1 MALTTTSS
9 PDGTLV
15 ALHVPSPPTHGATT
29 RHTVRLYDAAVTR
42 GLKTTLVASVD
53 SVDGPIVE
61 LALEATSSASA
72 SAGGA
77 SASSSASSTTTQQ
90 PPGFLAAR
98 LSSSSNNGSSGG
110 RSHPDK
116 IIVWDLHRGVVAC
129 TLSSPP
135 ACSYCAIGL
144 SDGRLYALTANHDTG
159 KIVVFV
165 HDVGVTGAGTG
176 AAGGG
181 GGSGGEIGK
190 LRRKIKCSS
199 VDVDELSTLK
209 LGMAISITNDGTTT
223 TTISGAADDDDD
235 NDGAGG
241 SSSIKLAIRLGDSVR
256 ILDAASGQKLG
267 KKCKVRDTAAASSGS
282 SGTTSAAG
290 TTPVMFSSDAALV
303 ATATAS
309 GLAVYSVSEGGKA
322 LYTIKSHEGPIS
334 SATVRNIEGGKY
346 AFLTVEPSGGR
357 AYLSEGTAASSS
369 KTGKK
374 SKKHNDLNTLAT
386 LKCASHD
393 SGVVE
398 ATFHPVSPG
407 GKVVIM
413 TMPTAAAAAGGA
425 ASPLQGGGGAAI
437 NEASYRDEDGN
448 MIKGDITVG
457 SSTDEDDADEE
468 DGNKKKRKSAL
479 PSGQLVLGPGEGGSE
494 ALNVTDR
501 SNKRAKVDED
511 KSDDDDDDD
520 DGFVLPDDDAIEEA
534 AGGTIAE
541 RLAMLTS
548 EMERDDT
555 DDDDDVSEDEDA
567 RAALF
572 GGVKGKKKVKPTSES
587 LATLLRQALS
597 SNDDGQ
603 LEVALHVSDKK
614 VIENSISALA
624 KDDEIAEA
632 EDDESKGGMIIA
644 LLSKL
649 VIRLAR
655 KPGRAEELSV
665 WIRTVLLAL
674 ISSTSGGKRMSKTER
689 DIASRL
695 APLRNLLN
703 ERVESLPHLLRLE
716 GRLSLLGQQL

>member
-1 MALTTTSS
+1 MV
-9 PDGTLV
+9 G
-15 ALHVPSPPTHGATT
+15 
-29 RHTVRLYDAAVTR
+29 
-42 GLKTTLVASVD
+42 
-53 SVDGPIVE
+53 
-61 LALEATSSASA
+61 
-72 SAGGA
+72 
-77 SASSSASSTTTQQ
+77 
-90 PPGFLAAR
+90 
-98 LSSSSNNGSSGG
+98 
-110 RSHPDK
+110 
-116 IIVWDLHRGVVAC
+116 C

-135 ACSYCAIGL
+135 SCSYCGVRLLA
-144 SDGRLYALTANHDTG
+144 GRLYALTANHDTG
-159 KIVVFV
+159 KIVVLV
-165 HDVGVTGAGTG
+165 HDVDNVSGAGAG

-181 GGSGGEIGK
+181 GGGGGGEIGK

-199 VDVDELSTLK
+199 VDVDELSTLE
-209 LGMAISITNDGTTT
+209 LGMAISTTT
-223 TTISGAADDDDD
+223 GDGIGTARSSSRGAGDDDD
-235 NDGAGG
+235 NDDGVGGG
-241 SSSIKLAIRLGDSVR
+241 SGGGSIKLAIRLGDAVR
-256 ILDAASGQKLG
+256 ILDAESGHKLG
-267 KKCKVRDTAAASSGS
+267 KKCKVRDGAGAATSPSPFSS
-282 SGTTSAAG
+282 SGTGSGGAMSGA
-290 TTPVMFSSDAALV
+290 TPVMFSSDATLV
-303 ATATAS
+303 ATATAT
-309 GLAVYSVSEGGKA
+309 GLAVYSASDGGRA
-322 LYTIKSHEGPIS
+322 LYTIKSHGGPIS

-346 AFLTVEPSGGR
+346 AFLTVEPAGGR

-369 KTGKK
+369 PAGKK
-374 SKKHNDLNTLAT
+374 SKKHHDVNTLAT
-386 LKCASHD
+386 LACASHD

-407 GKVVIM
+407 GKVVVV
-413 TMPTAAAAAGGA
+413 TMPTATAAAGGA
-425 ASPLQGGGGAAI
+425 ASPLQGGGGAVI

-457 SSTDEDDADEE
+457 SSTDDDDADEE
-468 DGNKKKRKSAL
+468 DGNKKKRKAAL
-479 PSGQLVLGPGEGGSE
+479 PSGQLVLGPGEGGGE
-494 ALNVTDR
+494 ALDVTDR
-501 SNKRAKVDED
+501 SNKRAKGDKD
-511 KSDDDDDDD
+511 KSDDDDDDDDD

-541 RLAMLTS
+541 RLAKLTS
-548 EMERDDT
+548 EMERDAT
-555 DDDDDVSEDEDA
+555 DDDDEMSEDEDA